1 MPEPISTLGL
11 CVVGYIS
18 LSAYA
23 KGGSA
28 ISVEANAARNA
39 ANAVMESMERSQAI
53 FGEKTAAISQL
64 RALAIE
70 CGEENWDG
78 VGAAAIEP
86 KAIINAEAIVRALP
100 IGLPLPEFAPEPDG
114 SVSLDWIHSRTCQF
128 SMSVGCNH
136 RLAYAW
142 LDGTDSG
149 HGVASFDGSTIP
161 PRVIEGIFAIGKNGH
176 APIGA
181 I

>member
-11 CVVGYIS
+11 CFAGYVS
-18 LSAYA
+18 LSAYT
-23 KGGSA
+23 KGSSA

-39 ANAVMESMERSQAI
+39 ASAVIDSIERSQAI

-64 RALAIE
+64 RDLAIE
-70 CGEENWDG
+70 CGQENWDG
-78 VGAAAIEP
+78 DGAAAIDT
-86 KAIINAEAIVRALP
+86 KAIINSEAIVRALP
-100 IGLPLPEFAPEPDG
+100 LGVPLPEFAPEPDG

-128 SMSVGCNH
+128 SMSVGGNH

-161 PRVIEGIFAIGKNGH
+161 PRVIEGIFAVAKNGH
-176 APIGA
+176 APIGT